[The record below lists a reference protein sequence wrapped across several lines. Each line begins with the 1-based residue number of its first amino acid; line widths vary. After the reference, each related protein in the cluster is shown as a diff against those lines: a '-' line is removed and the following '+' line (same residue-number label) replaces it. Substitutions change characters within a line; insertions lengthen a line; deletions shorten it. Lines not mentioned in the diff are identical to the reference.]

1 MSSELLKEGLKKFWI
16 LPLILTILLVLVV
29 PLYMTAQ
36 KSTIEESAA
45 TFEQI
50 DATAQNLEEPV
61 DLDLTSSY
69 KELAGATI
77 IYSPYAM
84 FIILILPIV
93 LGVQLFGHSSKTKNR
108 LQDFIDEKGLT
119 KKVVYKTNIVT
130 GIILSI
136 MPIVV
141 TTILL
146 VLLKAFAGMG
156 DYITTKVLVNWTCLG
171 VFASI
176 LFFAFTALIG
186 FITKNRFIQVL
197 YTYGLLFI
205 PVFMVYL
212 LEIFMT
218 KVIYGFP
225 GFSTGIIELLNEV
238 PSIKVC
244 QMFTT
249 NYVEYTLANSLNI
262 WFAFVYA
269 LITFVIIFVGYKLF
283 NLENKEKVQTVG
295 DKIFKYMWIFIIGAF
310 LYTAFMYTLSNALY
324 SILITVG
331 LFLLVYIIKELITK
345 RSIKALLNGKRYYI
359 MSIIVV
365 LAIVL
370 LSSDL
375 FGYEK
380 KVPEL
385 SEVEYVTYTV
395 AYPNEIED
403 IELRSEEN
411 INNIIE
417 KHKNFVL
424 EKNEIKNITSDE
436 YTRVYLQYKLKNG
449 ERIIRSYDTI
459 LTLDE
464 PMFKTEEYIKQ
475 KYSYMYDNKDNIDIL
490 KIAGKYNDKTFI
502 FEANKYE
509 NTEILNE
516 VINCIANDL
525 LNYNVHMPASGEYLQ
540 YSEKEGIQLLQIGL
554 LDGMSQYTTYLYY
567 LNVDDECEL
576 VKKLQTLIDEESEF
590 ITWYGEDEEEEET
603 TE

>member
-16 LPLILTILLVLVV
+16 LPLILTIVLVLVI
-29 PLYMTAQ
+29 PIYILTQ
-36 KSTIEESAA
+36 KSTIENSAA

-50 DATAQNLEEPV
+50 DDTAQNLEEPV
-61 DLDLTSSY
+61 DLDLTTSY

-84 FIILILPIV
+84 FIILILPVV
-93 LGVQLFGHSSKTKNR
+93 LGVQLFGNSSKTKNR
-108 LQDFIDEKGLT
+108 LQDFIEEKGLT
-119 KKVVYKTNIVT
+119 KKIVYKTNITT
-130 GIILSI
+130 GMILSI
-136 MPIVV
+136 MPIII

-146 VLLKAFAGMG
+146 VLLKLFAGMG
-156 DYITTKVLVNWTCLG
+156 DYITTKVLVNWTSLG
-171 VFASI
+171 IFASI
-176 LFFAFTALIG
+176 LFFTFTAIMS

-225 GFSTGIIELLNEV
+225 GFSSGVIEFLNQV

-249 NYVEYTLANSLNI
+249 SYVGNTLANSLNI
-262 WFAFVYA
+262 WYAFVYA
-269 LITFVIIFVGYKLF
+269 IVTLIIIFIGYKLL
-283 NLENKEKVQTVG
+283 NIENQDKLKIVG
-295 DKIFKYMWIFIIGAF
+295 SKIFKYIFIFIIGAF
-310 LYTAFMYTLSNALY
+310 LYVSFMYAISNSLI
-324 SILITVG
+324 SILVTVG
-331 LFLLVYIIKELITK
+331 LFLLVYIIKELVTK
-345 RSIKALLNGKRYYI
+345 KSIKVLLNGKRYYI
-359 MSIIVV
+359 MSAVVV

-385 SEVEYVTYTV
+385 GDVEYVTYTV
-395 AYPNEIED
+395 SYPNKIGE

-411 INNIIE
+411 INELIE

-436 YTRVYLQYKLKNG
+436 YTKVYLQYKLKNG
-449 ERIIRSYDTI
+449 DYIIRSYDTV
-459 LTLDE
+459 LTMDE

-475 KYSYMYDNKDNIDIL
+475 KYAYMFDNKENIDIL
-490 KIAGKYNDKTFI
+490 KIAGKYNNRTFI

-516 VINCIANDL
+516 VINCVANDL
-525 LNYNVHMPASGEYLQ
+525 VNYKVHLPISGEYLQ
-540 YSEKEGIQLLQIGL
+540 YSEKEGIQLLQVGL
-554 LDGMSQYTTYLYY
+554 LDGMSQYTSYLYY
-567 LNVDDECEL
+567 LNVNDECDL
-576 VKKLQTLIDEESEF
+576 VKKLQTLIDEESEY
-590 ITWYGEDEEEEET
+590 ITWYDEKEEST

>member
-16 LPLILTILLVLVV
+16 VPIILTILLVVV
-29 PLYMTAQ
+29 IPLYMLAQ
-36 KSTIEESAA
+36 KSAIEDSAA

-61 DLDLTSSY
+61 DLDLTTSY

-93 LGVQLFGHSSKTKNR
+93 LGVQLFGSSSKTKNR
-108 LQDFIDEKGLT
+108 LEDFINEKGLT
-119 KKVVYKTNIVT
+119 KKLVYKTNIVT

-146 VLLKAFAGMG
+146 VVLKLFAGMG
-156 DYITTKVLVNWTCLG
+156 DYITAKVLVNWACLG
-171 VFASI
+171 IFASI
-176 LFFAFTALIG
+176 LFFAFTALMS
-186 FITKNRFIQVL
+186 FITKNRVLQVL

-212 LEIFMT
+212 FEIFMT

-225 GFSTGIIELLNEV
+225 GFSTGVIEFLNQV

-249 NYVEYTLANSLNI
+249 SYVEYTLAHSLNI
-262 WFAFVYA
+262 WYSLVY
-269 LITFVIIFVGYKLF
+269 VIITLGIIFIGYKLL
-283 NLENKEKVQTVG
+283 NIENQEKLKTVG
-295 DKIFKYMWIFIIGAF
+295 DKIFKYIWIFIIGAF
-310 LYTAFMYTLSNALY
+310 LYIVFMYSYSNSLI
-324 SILITVG
+324 SILVTVG
-331 LFLLVYIIKELITK
+331 LFLIVYIIKELIREK
-345 RSIKALLNGKRYYI
+345 HIKAILNGKRYYI
-359 MSIIVV
+359 MSAIIVV
-365 LAIVL
+365 VIVL

-380 KVPEL
+380 KVPDLED
-385 SEVEYVTYTV
+385 VEYVTYTV
-395 AYPNEIED
+395 SYPNEVEE
-403 IELRSEEN
+403 IELSSEEN
-411 INNIIE
+411 INEIIE
-417 KHKNFVL
+417 KHKNFIL
-424 EKNEIKNITSDE
+424 EKNEIKDITSNE
-436 YTRVYLQYKLKNG
+436 YTKVYLQYKLKNG
-449 ERIIRSYDTI
+449 DRIIRSYDTI
-459 LTLDE
+459 LTIDE

-475 KYSYMYDNKDNIDIL
+475 KYTYMFDNKENIDIL
-490 KIAGKYNDKTFI
+490 KIAGKYNDRTFI

-509 NTEILNE
+509 NSEILNE
-516 VINCIANDL
+516 VITCIANDL
-525 LNYNVHMPASGEYLQ
+525 LNYNVHIPTSGEYLQ

-567 LNVDDECEL
+567 LNVNDECEL
-576 VKKLQTLIDEESEF
+576 VKKLQTLIDEESEY
-590 ITWYGEDEEEEET
+590 ITWYDEEEET

>member
-16 LPLILTILLVLVV
+16 VPLILTILLVVV
-29 PLYMTAQ
+29 IPLYMLVQ
-36 KSTIEESAA
+36 KSAIEDSAA
-45 TFEQI
+45 TFQQI

-61 DLDLTSSY
+61 DLDLTTSY

-93 LGVQLFGHSSKTKNR
+93 LGVQLFGSSSKTKNR
-108 LQDFIDEKGLT
+108 LEDFINEKGLT
-119 KKVVYKTNIVT
+119 KKLVYKTNIVT

-146 VLLKAFAGMG
+146 VVLKLFAGMG
-156 DYITTKVLVNWTCLG
+156 DYITAKVLVNWACLG
-171 VFASI
+171 IFASI
-176 LFFAFTALIG
+176 LFFAFTALIS
-186 FITKNRFIQVL
+186 FITKNRVLQVL

-212 LEIFMT
+212 FEIFMT

-225 GFSTGIIELLNEV
+225 GFSTGVIEFLNQV

-249 NYVEYTLANSLNI
+249 SYVEYTLAHSLNI
-262 WFAFVYA
+262 WYSLVYVV
-269 LITFVIIFVGYKLF
+269 ITLGIIFIGYKLL
-283 NLENKEKVQTVG
+283 NIENQEKLKTVG
-295 DKIFKYMWIFIIGAF
+295 DKIFKYIWIFIIGAF
-310 LYTAFMYTLSNALY
+310 LYIVFMYSYSNSLI
-324 SILITVG
+324 SILVTVG
-331 LFLLVYIIKELITK
+331 LFLIVYIIKELIREK
-345 RSIKALLNGKRYYI
+345 HIKAILNGKRYYI
-359 MSIIVV
+359 MSAIIVV
-365 LAIVL
+365 VIVL

-380 KVPEL
+380 KVPDLED
-385 SEVEYVTYTV
+385 VEYVTYTV
-395 AYPNEIED
+395 SYPNEVEE
-403 IELRSEEN
+403 IELSSEEN
-411 INNIIE
+411 INEIIE
-417 KHKNFVL
+417 KHKNFIL
-424 EKNEIKNITSDE
+424 EKNEIKDITSNE
-436 YTRVYLQYKLKNG
+436 YTKVYLQYKLKNG
-449 ERIIRSYDTI
+449 DRIIRSYDTI
-459 LTLDE
+459 LTIDE

-475 KYSYMYDNKDNIDIL
+475 KYAYMFDNKENIDIL
-490 KIAGKYNDKTFI
+490 KIAGKYNDRTFI

-509 NTEILNE
+509 NSEILNE
-516 VINCIANDL
+516 VITCIANDL
-525 LNYNVHMPASGEYLQ
+525 LNYNVHIPTSGEYLQ

-567 LNVDDECEL
+567 LNVNDECEL

-590 ITWYGEDEEEEET
+590 ITWYDEEEEET
-603 TE
+603 E

>member
-16 LPLILTILLVLVV
+16 VPLILTIILVLVV
-29 PLYMTAQ
+29 PVYIITQ
-36 KSTIEESAA
+36 KSTIENSAA

-50 DATAQNLEEPV
+50 DTTAQNLEEPV
-61 DLDLTSSY
+61 DLDLATSY

-93 LGVQLFGHSSKTKNR
+93 LGVQLFGSSSKTPNR
-108 LQDFIDEKGLT
+108 LEDFINEKGLT
-119 KKVVYKTNIVT
+119 KKLVYKTNMVT

-146 VLLKAFAGMG
+146 VVLKLFAGMG
-156 DYITTKVLVNWTCLG
+156 DYITTKVLVNWACLG
-171 VFASI
+171 IFSSI
-176 LFFAFTALIG
+176 LFFAFTALMS
-186 FITKNRFIQVL
+186 FITKNRFLQVL

-212 LEIFMT
+212 FEIFMT

-225 GFSTGIIELLNEV
+225 GFSTGVIEFLNQI

-262 WFAFVYA
+262 WYTFVYA
-269 LITFVIIFVGYKLF
+269 IITFVIIFIGYKLL
-283 NLENKEKVQTVG
+283 NIENQEKLKTVG
-295 DKIFKYMWIFIIGAF
+295 DKIFKYIWIFLIGMF
-310 LYTAFMYTLSNALY
+310 LYTTFMYAISNSLI

-331 LFLLVYIIKELITK
+331 LFLVVYIIKELISK
-345 RSIKALLNGKRYYI
+345 KHIKALLNGKRYYI
-359 MSIIVV
+359 MSLIVV
-365 LAIVL
+365 IAVVL

-380 KVPEL
+380 KVPDLED
-385 SEVEYVTYTV
+385 VEYVTYTLT
-395 AYPNEIED
+395 YPNEIEE
-403 IELRSEEN
+403 IELSSEEN
-411 INNIIE
+411 INDIIE
-417 KHKNFVL
+417 KHKNFIL
-424 EKNEIKNITSDE
+424 EKNEIKNITSNE
-436 YTRVYLQYKLKNG
+436 YTKVYLQYKLKNG

-459 LTLDE
+459 LTIDE

-475 KYSYMYDNKDNIDIL
+475 KYAYMFDNKENIDIL
-490 KIAGKYNDKTFI
+490 KIAGKYNNRTFI

-516 VINCIANDL
+516 VITCIANDL
-525 LNYNVHMPASGEYLQ
+525 LTYNVHIPTSGEYLQ

-567 LNVDDECEL
+567 LNVNDECEL

-590 ITWYGEDEEEEET
+590 ITWYDEEKET
-603 TE
+603 TPTE

>member
-16 LPLILTILLVLVV
+16 LPLILTIILVLVIPV
-29 PLYMTAQ
+29 YILTQ
-36 KSTIEESAA
+36 KSTIEDSAA

-50 DATAQNLEEPV
+50 DSTAQNLEEPV
-61 DLDLTSSY
+61 DLDLTTSY

-77 IYSPYAM
+77 VYSPYAM

-93 LGVQLFGHSSKTKNR
+93 LGVQLFGNSSKTKNR
-108 LQDFIDEKGLT
+108 LQDFIEEKGLT
-119 KKVVYKTNIVT
+119 KKIVYKTNIIT
-130 GIILSI
+130 GMILSI
-136 MPIVV
+136 MPIII

-146 VLLKAFAGMG
+146 VLLKLFAGMG
-156 DYITTKVLVNWTCLG
+156 DYITTKVLINWTSLG
-171 VFASI
+171 IFASI
-176 LFFAFTALIG
+176 LFFTFTAIMS
-186 FITKNRFIQVL
+186 FITKNRFTQVL
-197 YTYGLLFI
+197 YTYGFLFI

-225 GFSTGIIELLNEV
+225 GFSSGVIEFLNQV

-249 NYVEYTLANSLNI
+249 SYVGNTLANFLNI
-262 WFAFVYA
+262 WYVFVYA
-269 LITFVIIFVGYKLF
+269 IVTLIIIFIGYKLL
-283 NLENKEKVQTVG
+283 NIENQDKLKTVG
-295 DKIFKYMWIFIIGAF
+295 SKIFKYIFIFIIGAF
-310 LYTAFMYTLSNALY
+310 LYVSFMYASSNSLI
-324 SILITVG
+324 SILVTVG
-331 LFLLVYIIKELITK
+331 LFLLVYIIKELATK
-345 RSIKALLNGKRYYI
+345 KSIKALLNGKRYYI
-359 MSIIVV
+359 MSAVVV

-385 SEVEYVTYTV
+385 GDVEYVTYTV
-395 AYPNEIED
+395 SYPNKIGE

-411 INNIIE
+411 INELIE

-436 YTRVYLQYKLKNG
+436 YTKVYLQYKLKNG
-449 ERIIRSYDTI
+449 DYIIRSYDTV
-459 LTLDE
+459 LTMDE

-475 KYSYMYDNKDNIDIL
+475 KYAYMFDNKENIDIL
-490 KIAGKYNDKTFI
+490 KIAGKYNNRTFI

-516 VINCIANDL
+516 VINCVANDL
-525 LNYNVHMPASGEYLQ
+525 VNYKVHLPISGEYLQ
-540 YSEKEGIQLLQIGL
+540 YSEKEGIQLLQVGL
-554 LDGMSQYTTYLYY
+554 LDGMSQYTSYLYY
-567 LNVDDECEL
+567 LNVNDECDL
-576 VKKLQTLIDEESEF
+576 VKKIQTLIDEESEY
-590 ITWYGEDEEEEET
+590 ITWYDEEAT

>member
-16 LPLILTILLVLVV
+16 LPLILTIILVLVIPV
-29 PLYMTAQ
+29 YILTQ
-36 KSTIEESAA
+36 KSTIEDSAA

-50 DATAQNLEEPV
+50 DSTAQNLEEPV
-61 DLDLTSSY
+61 DLDLTTSY

-77 IYSPYAM
+77 VYSPYAM

-93 LGVQLFGHSSKTKNR
+93 LGVQLFGNSSKTKNR
-108 LQDFIDEKGLT
+108 LQDFIEEKGLT
-119 KKVVYKTNIVT
+119 KKIVYKTNIIT
-130 GIILSI
+130 GMILSI
-136 MPIVV
+136 MPIII

-146 VLLKAFAGMG
+146 VLLKLFAGMG
-156 DYITTKVLVNWTCLG
+156 DYITTKVLINWTSLG
-171 VFASI
+171 IFASI
-176 LFFAFTALIG
+176 LFFTFTAIMS
-186 FITKNRFIQVL
+186 FITKNRFTQVL
-197 YTYGLLFI
+197 YTYGFLFI

-212 LEIFMT
+212 FEIFMT

-225 GFSTGIIELLNEV
+225 GFSSGVIEFLNQV

-249 NYVEYTLANSLNI
+249 SYVGNTLANSLNI
-262 WFAFVYA
+262 WYAFAYVIVT
-269 LITFVIIFVGYKLF
+269 LVIIFIGYKLL
-283 NLENKEKVQTVG
+283 NIENQDKLKIVG
-295 DKIFKYMWIFIIGAF
+295 SKIFKYIFIFIIGAF
-310 LYTAFMYTLSNALY
+310 LYVSFMYSTSNSLI
-324 SILITVG
+324 SILVTVG
-331 LFLLVYIIKELITK
+331 LFLLVYIIKELATK
-345 RSIKALLNGKRYYI
+345 KSIKALLNGKRYYI
-359 MSIIVV
+359 MSAVVV

-385 SEVEYVTYTV
+385 GDVEYVTYTV
-395 AYPNEIED
+395 SYPNKIGE

-411 INNIIE
+411 INELIE

-436 YTRVYLQYKLKNG
+436 YTKVYLQYKLKNG
-449 ERIIRSYDTI
+449 DYIIRSYDTV
-459 LTLDE
+459 LTIDE

-475 KYSYMYDNKDNIDIL
+475 KYAYMFDNKENIDIL
-490 KIAGKYNDKTFI
+490 KIAGKYNNRTFI

-516 VINCIANDL
+516 VINCVANDL
-525 LNYNVHMPASGEYLQ
+525 VNYKVHLPISGEYLQ
-540 YSEKEGIQLLQIGL
+540 YSEKEGIQLLQVGL
-554 LDGMSQYTTYLYY
+554 LDGMSQYTSYLYY
-567 LNVDDECEL
+567 LNVNDECDL
-576 VKKLQTLIDEESEF
+576 VKKIQTLIDEESEY
-590 ITWYGEDEEEEET
+590 ITWYDEEEATT

>member
-16 LPLILTILLVLVV
+16 VPLILTILLVVV
-29 PLYMTAQ
+29 IPLYMLAQ
-36 KSTIEESAA
+36 KSVIEDSAA

-61 DLDLTSSY
+61 DLDLTTSY

-93 LGVQLFGHSSKTKNR
+93 LGVQLFGSSSKTKNR
-108 LQDFIDEKGLT
+108 LEDFINEKGLT
-119 KKVVYKTNIVT
+119 KKLVYKTNIVT

-146 VLLKAFAGMG
+146 VVLKLFAGMG
-156 DYITTKVLVNWTCLG
+156 DYITAKVLVNWACLG
-171 VFASI
+171 IFASI
-176 LFFAFTALIG
+176 LFFAFTALIS
-186 FITKNRFIQVL
+186 FITKNRVLQVL

-212 LEIFMT
+212 FEIFMT

-225 GFSTGIIELLNEV
+225 GFSTGVIEFLNQV

-249 NYVEYTLANSLNI
+249 SYVEYTLAHSLNI
-262 WFAFVYA
+262 WYSLVY
-269 LITFVIIFVGYKLF
+269 VIITLGIIFIGYKLL
-283 NLENKEKVQTVG
+283 NIENQEKLKTVG
-295 DKIFKYMWIFIIGAF
+295 DKIFKYIWIFIIGVF
-310 LYTAFMYTLSNALY
+310 LYIVFMYSYSNSLI
-324 SILITVG
+324 SILVTVG
-331 LFLLVYIIKELITK
+331 LFLIVYIIKELIREK
-345 RSIKALLNGKRYYI
+345 HIKAILNGKRYYI
-359 MSIIVV
+359 MSAIIVV
-365 LAIVL
+365 VIVL

-380 KVPEL
+380 KVPDLED
-385 SEVEYVTYTV
+385 VEYVTYTV
-395 AYPNEIED
+395 SYPNEVEE
-403 IELRSEEN
+403 IELSSEEN
-411 INNIIE
+411 INEIIE
-417 KHKNFVL
+417 KHKNFIL
-424 EKNEIKNITSDE
+424 EKNEIKDITSNE
-436 YTRVYLQYKLKNG
+436 YTKVYLQYKLKNG
-449 ERIIRSYDTI
+449 DRIIRSYDTI
-459 LTLDE
+459 LTIDE

-475 KYSYMYDNKDNIDIL
+475 KYAYMFDNKENIDIL
-490 KIAGKYNDKTFI
+490 KIAGKYNDRTFI

-509 NTEILNE
+509 NSEILNE
-516 VINCIANDL
+516 VITCIANDL
-525 LNYNVHMPASGEYLQ
+525 LNYNVHIPTSGEYLQ

-567 LNVDDECEL
+567 LNVNDECEL

-590 ITWYGEDEEEEET
+590 ITWYDEEEET

>member
-16 LPLILTILLVLVV
+16 LPLILTIILVLVIPV
-29 PLYMTAQ
+29 YILTQ
-36 KSTIEESAA
+36 KSTIEDSAA

-50 DATAQNLEEPV
+50 DSTAQNLEEPV
-61 DLDLTSSY
+61 DLDLTTSY

-77 IYSPYAM
+77 VYSPYAM

-93 LGVQLFGHSSKTKNR
+93 LGVQLFGNSSKTKNR
-108 LQDFIDEKGLT
+108 LQDFIEEKGLT
-119 KKVVYKTNIVT
+119 KKIVYKTNIIT
-130 GIILSI
+130 GMILSI
-136 MPIVV
+136 MPIII

-146 VLLKAFAGMG
+146 VLLKLFAGMG
-156 DYITTKVLVNWTCLG
+156 DYITTKVLINWTSLG
-171 VFASI
+171 IFASI
-176 LFFAFTALIG
+176 LFFTFTAIMS
-186 FITKNRFIQVL
+186 FITKNRFTQVL
-197 YTYGLLFI
+197 YTYGFLFI

-212 LEIFMT
+212 FEIFMT

-225 GFSTGIIELLNEV
+225 GFSSGVIEFLNQV

-249 NYVEYTLANSLNI
+249 SYVGNTLANSLNI
-262 WFAFVYA
+262 WYAFAYVIVT
-269 LITFVIIFVGYKLF
+269 LVIIFIGYKLL
-283 NLENKEKVQTVG
+283 NIENQDKLKIVG
-295 DKIFKYMWIFIIGAF
+295 SKIFKYIFIFIIGAF
-310 LYTAFMYTLSNALY
+310 LYVSFMYSTSNSLI
-324 SILITVG
+324 SILVTVG
-331 LFLLVYIIKELITK
+331 LFLLVYIIKELATK
-345 RSIKALLNGKRYYI
+345 KSIKALLNGKRYYI
-359 MSIIVV
+359 MSVVVV

-385 SEVEYVTYTV
+385 EDVEYVTYTV
-395 AYPNEIED
+395 SYPNKIGE

-411 INNIIE
+411 INELIE

-436 YTRVYLQYKLKNG
+436 YTKVYLQYKLKNG
-449 ERIIRSYDTI
+449 DYIIRSYDTV
-459 LTLDE
+459 LTMDE

-475 KYSYMYDNKDNIDIL
+475 KYAYMFDNKENIDIL
-490 KIAGKYNDKTFI
+490 KIAGKYNNRTFI

-516 VINCIANDL
+516 VINCVANDL
-525 LNYNVHMPASGEYLQ
+525 VNYKVHLPISGEYLQ
-540 YSEKEGIQLLQIGL
+540 YSEKEGIQLLQVGL
-554 LDGMSQYTTYLYY
+554 LDGMSQYTSYLYY
-567 LNVDDECEL
+567 LNVNDECDL
-576 VKKLQTLIDEESEF
+576 VKKIQTLIDEESEY
-590 ITWYGEDEEEEET
+590 ITWYDEEEATT

>member
-16 LPLILTILLVLVV
+16 LPLILTIVLVLVI
-29 PLYMTAQ
+29 PIYILTQ
-36 KSTIEESAA
+36 KSTIENSAA

-50 DATAQNLEEPV
+50 DDTAQNLEEPV
-61 DLDLTSSY
+61 DLDLTTSY

-84 FIILILPIV
+84 FIILILPVV
-93 LGVQLFGHSSKTKNR
+93 LGVQLFGNSSKTKNR
-108 LQDFIDEKGLT
+108 LQDFIEEKGLT
-119 KKVVYKTNIVT
+119 KKIVYKTNITT
-130 GIILSI
+130 GMILSL
-136 MPIVV
+136 MPIII

-146 VLLKAFAGMG
+146 VLLKLFAGMG
-156 DYITTKVLVNWTCLG
+156 DYITTKVLVNWTSLG
-171 VFASI
+171 IFASI
-176 LFFAFTALIG
+176 LFFTFTAIMS

-225 GFSTGIIELLNEV
+225 GFSSGVIEFLNQV

-249 NYVEYTLANSLNI
+249 SYVGNTLANSLNI
-262 WFAFVYA
+262 WYAFVYA
-269 LITFVIIFVGYKLF
+269 IVTLIIIFIGYKLL
-283 NLENKEKVQTVG
+283 NIENQDKLKIVG
-295 DKIFKYMWIFIIGAF
+295 SKIFKYIFIFIIGAF
-310 LYTAFMYTLSNALY
+310 LYVSFMYAISNSLI
-324 SILITVG
+324 SILVTVG
-331 LFLLVYIIKELITK
+331 LFLLVYIIKELATK
-345 RSIKALLNGKRYYI
+345 KSIKALLNGKRYYI
-359 MSIIVV
+359 MSVVVV

-385 SEVEYVTYTV
+385 GDVEYVTYTV
-395 AYPNEIED
+395 SYPNKIGE

-411 INNIIE
+411 INELIE

-436 YTRVYLQYKLKNG
+436 YTKVYLQYKLKNG
-449 ERIIRSYDTI
+449 DYIIRSYDTV
-459 LTLDE
+459 LTMDE

-475 KYSYMYDNKDNIDIL
+475 KYAYMFDNKENIDIL
-490 KIAGKYNDKTFI
+490 KIAGKYNNRTFI

-516 VINCIANDL
+516 VINCVANDL
-525 LNYNVHMPASGEYLQ
+525 VNYKVHLPISGEYLQ
-540 YSEKEGIQLLQIGL
+540 YSEKEGIQLLQVGL
-554 LDGMSQYTTYLYY
+554 LDGMSQYTSYLYY
-567 LNVDDECEL
+567 LNVNDECDL
-576 VKKLQTLIDEESEF
+576 VKKLQTLIDEESEY
-590 ITWYGEDEEEEET
+590 ITWYDEKEEST

>member
-16 LPLILTILLVLVV
+16 LPLILTIVLVLVI
-29 PLYMTAQ
+29 PIYILTQ
-36 KSTIEESAA
+36 KSTIENSAA

-50 DATAQNLEEPV
+50 DDTAQNLEEPV
-61 DLDLTSSY
+61 DLDLTTSY

-84 FIILILPIV
+84 FIILILPVV
-93 LGVQLFGHSSKTKNR
+93 LGVQLFGNSSKTKNR
-108 LQDFIDEKGLT
+108 LQDFIEEKGLT
-119 KKVVYKTNIVT
+119 KKIVYKTNITT
-130 GIILSI
+130 GMILSI
-136 MPIVV
+136 MPIIV

-146 VLLKAFAGMG
+146 VLLKLFAGMG
-156 DYITTKVLVNWTCLG
+156 DYITTKVLINWTSLG
-171 VFASI
+171 IFASI
-176 LFFAFTALIG
+176 LFFTFTAIMS

-225 GFSTGIIELLNEV
+225 GFSSGVIEFLNQV

-249 NYVEYTLANSLNI
+249 SYVGNTLANSLNI
-262 WFAFVYA
+262 WYAFVYA
-269 LITFVIIFVGYKLF
+269 IVTLIIIFIGYKLL
-283 NLENKEKVQTVG
+283 NIENQDKLKIVG
-295 DKIFKYMWIFIIGAF
+295 SKIFKYIFIFIIGAF
-310 LYTAFMYTLSNALY
+310 LYVSFMYAISNSLI
-324 SILITVG
+324 SILVTVG
-331 LFLLVYIIKELITK
+331 LFLLVYIIKELATK
-345 RSIKALLNGKRYYI
+345 KSIKALLNGKRYYI
-359 MSIIVV
+359 MSVVVV

-385 SEVEYVTYTV
+385 GDVEYVTYTV
-395 AYPNEIED
+395 SYPNKIGE

-411 INNIIE
+411 INELIE

-436 YTRVYLQYKLKNG
+436 YTKVYLQYKLKNG
-449 ERIIRSYDTI
+449 DYIIRSYDTV
-459 LTLDE
+459 LTMDE

-475 KYSYMYDNKDNIDIL
+475 KYAYMFDNKENIDIL
-490 KIAGKYNDKTFI
+490 KIAGKYNNRTFI

-516 VINCIANDL
+516 VINCVANDL
-525 LNYNVHMPASGEYLQ
+525 VNYKVHLPISGEYLQ
-540 YSEKEGIQLLQIGL
+540 YSEKEGIQLLQVGL
-554 LDGMSQYTTYLYY
+554 LDGMSQYTSYLYY
-567 LNVDDECEL
+567 LNVNDECDL
-576 VKKLQTLIDEESEF
+576 VKKLQTLIDEESEY
-590 ITWYGEDEEEEET
+590 ITWYDEKEEST

>member
-16 LPLILTILLVLVV
+16 LPLILTIILVLVIPV
-29 PLYMTAQ
+29 YILTQ
-36 KSTIEESAA
+36 KSTIEDSAA

-50 DATAQNLEEPV
+50 DSTAQNLEEPV
-61 DLDLTSSY
+61 DLDLTTSY

-93 LGVQLFGHSSKTKNR
+93 LGVQLFGNSSKTKNR
-108 LQDFIDEKGLT
+108 LQDFIEEKGLT
-119 KKVVYKTNIVT
+119 KKIVYKTNITT

-136 MPIVV
+136 MPIII

-146 VLLKAFAGMG
+146 VLLKLFAGMG
-156 DYITTKVLVNWTCLG
+156 DYITTKVLINWTSLG
-171 VFASI
+171 IFASI
-176 LFFAFTALIG
+176 LFFTFTAIMS
-186 FITKNRFIQVL
+186 FITKNRFTQVL

-212 LEIFMT
+212 FEIFMT

-225 GFSTGIIELLNEV
+225 GFSSGVIEFLNQV

-249 NYVEYTLANSLNI
+249 SYVGNTLANSLNI
-262 WFAFVYA
+262 WYAFVYA
-269 LITFVIIFVGYKLF
+269 IVTLVIVFIGYKLL
-283 NLENKEKVQTVG
+283 NIENQDKLKIVG
-295 DKIFKYMWIFIIGAF
+295 SKIFKYIFIFIIGAF
-310 LYTAFMYTLSNALY
+310 LYVSFMYSTSNSLI
-324 SILITVG
+324 SILVTVG
-331 LFLLVYIIKELITK
+331 LFLLVYIIKELATK
-345 RSIKALLNGKRYYI
+345 KSIKALLNGKRYYI
-359 MSIIVV
+359 MSAVVV

-385 SEVEYVTYTV
+385 GDVEYVTYTV
-395 AYPNEIED
+395 TYPNKIGE

-411 INNIIE
+411 INELIE

-436 YTRVYLQYKLKNG
+436 YTKVYLQYKLKNG
-449 ERIIRSYDTI
+449 DYIIRSYDTV
-459 LTLDE
+459 LTMDE

-475 KYSYMYDNKDNIDIL
+475 KYAYMFDNKENIDIL
-490 KIAGKYNDKTFI
+490 KIAGKYNNRTFI

-516 VINCIANDL
+516 VINCVANDL
-525 LNYNVHMPASGEYLQ
+525 VNYKVHLPISGEYLQ
-540 YSEKEGIQLLQIGL
+540 YSEKEGIQLLQVGL
-554 LDGMSQYTTYLYY
+554 LDGMSQYTSYLYY
-567 LNVDDECEL
+567 LNVNDECDL
-576 VKKLQTLIDEESEF
+576 VKKIQTLIDEESEY
-590 ITWYGEDEEEEET
+590 ITWYDEEEEAT

>member
-16 LPLILTILLVLVV
+16 LPLILTIVLVLVI
-29 PLYMTAQ
+29 PIYILTQ
-36 KSTIEESAA
+36 KSTIENSAA

-50 DATAQNLEEPV
+50 DDTAQNLEEPV
-61 DLDLTSSY
+61 DLDLTTSY

-84 FIILILPIV
+84 FIILILPVV
-93 LGVQLFGHSSKTKNR
+93 LGVQLFGNSSKTKNR
-108 LQDFIDEKGLT
+108 LQDFIEEKGLT
-119 KKVVYKTNIVT
+119 KKIVYKTNITT
-130 GIILSI
+130 GMILSI
-136 MPIVV
+136 MPIIV

-146 VLLKAFAGMG
+146 VLLKLFAGMG
-156 DYITTKVLVNWTCLG
+156 DYITTKVLINWTSLG
-171 VFASI
+171 IFASI
-176 LFFAFTALIG
+176 LFFTFTAIMS

-225 GFSTGIIELLNEV
+225 GFSSGVIEFFNQV

-249 NYVEYTLANSLNI
+249 SYVGNTLANSLNI
-262 WFAFVYA
+262 WYAFVYA
-269 LITFVIIFVGYKLF
+269 IVTLIIIFIGYKLL
-283 NLENKEKVQTVG
+283 NIENQDKLKIVG
-295 DKIFKYMWIFIIGAF
+295 SKIFKYIFIFIIGAF
-310 LYTAFMYTLSNALY
+310 LYVSFMYAISNSLI
-324 SILITVG
+324 SILVTVG
-331 LFLLVYIIKELITK
+331 LFLLVYIIKELVTK
-345 RSIKALLNGKRYYI
+345 KSIKVLLNGKRYYI
-359 MSIIVV
+359 MSAVVV

-385 SEVEYVTYTV
+385 GDVEYVTYTV
-395 AYPNEIED
+395 SYPNKIGE

-411 INNIIE
+411 INELIE

-436 YTRVYLQYKLKNG
+436 YTKVYLQYKLKNG
-449 ERIIRSYDTI
+449 DYIIRSYDTV
-459 LTLDE
+459 LTMDE

-475 KYSYMYDNKDNIDIL
+475 KYAYMFDNKENIDIL
-490 KIAGKYNDKTFI
+490 KIAGKYNNRTFI

-516 VINCIANDL
+516 VINCVANDL
-525 LNYNVHMPASGEYLQ
+525 VNYKVHLPISGEYLQ
-540 YSEKEGIQLLQIGL
+540 YSEKEGIQLLQVGL
-554 LDGMSQYTTYLYY
+554 LDGMSQYTSYLYY
-567 LNVDDECEL
+567 LNINDECDL
-576 VKKLQTLIDEESEF
+576 VKKLQTLIDEESEY
-590 ITWYGEDEEEEET
+590 ITWYDEKEEST

>member
-16 LPLILTILLVLVV
+16 LPLILTIILVLVIPV
-29 PLYMTAQ
+29 YILTQ
-36 KSTIEESAA
+36 KSTIEDSAA

-50 DATAQNLEEPV
+50 DSTAQNLEEPV
-61 DLDLTSSY
+61 DLDLTTSY

-84 FIILILPIV
+84 FIILILPVV
-93 LGVQLFGHSSKTKNR
+93 LGVQLFGNSSKTKNR
-108 LQDFIDEKGLT
+108 LQDFIEEKGLT
-119 KKVVYKTNIVT
+119 KKIVYKTNIIT
-130 GIILSI
+130 GMILSI
-136 MPIVV
+136 MPIII

-146 VLLKAFAGMG
+146 VLLKLFAGMG
-156 DYITTKVLVNWTCLG
+156 DYITTKVLINWTSLG
-171 VFASI
+171 IFASI
-176 LFFAFTALIG
+176 LFFTFTAIMS
-186 FITKNRFIQVL
+186 FITKNRFTQVL
-197 YTYGLLFI
+197 YTYGFLFI

-212 LEIFMT
+212 FEIFMT

-225 GFSTGIIELLNEV
+225 GFSSGVIEFLNQV

-249 NYVEYTLANSLNI
+249 SYVGNTLANSLNI
-262 WFAFVYA
+262 WYAFAYVIVT
-269 LITFVIIFVGYKLF
+269 LVIIFIGYKLL
-283 NLENKEKVQTVG
+283 NIENQDKLKTVG
-295 DKIFKYMWIFIIGAF
+295 SKIFKYIFIFIIGAF
-310 LYTAFMYTLSNALY
+310 LYVSFMYASSNSLI
-324 SILITVG
+324 SILVTVG
-331 LFLLVYIIKELITK
+331 LFLLVYIIKELATK
-345 RSIKALLNGKRYYI
+345 KSIKALLNGKRYYI
-359 MSIIVV
+359 MSAVVV

-385 SEVEYVTYTV
+385 GDVEYVTYTV
-395 AYPNEIED
+395 SYPNKIGE

-411 INNIIE
+411 INELIE

-436 YTRVYLQYKLKNG
+436 YTKVYLQYKLKNG
-449 ERIIRSYDTI
+449 DYIIRSYDTV
-459 LTLDE
+459 LTMDE

-475 KYSYMYDNKDNIDIL
+475 KYAYMFDNKENIDIL
-490 KIAGKYNDKTFI
+490 KIAGKYNNRTFI

-516 VINCIANDL
+516 VINCVANDL
-525 LNYNVHMPASGEYLQ
+525 VNYKVHLPISGEYLQ
-540 YSEKEGIQLLQIGL
+540 YSEKEGIQLLQVGL
-554 LDGMSQYTTYLYY
+554 LDGMSQYTSYLYY
-567 LNVDDECEL
+567 LNVNDECDL
-576 VKKLQTLIDEESEF
+576 VKKIQTLIDEESEY
-590 ITWYGEDEEEEET
+590 ITWYDEEEEAT